1 LSGSIGFRH
10 PRFLKAE
17 DVMLDVVLKAVDLL

>member
-1 LSGSIGFRH
+1 MGFRH

-17 DVMLDVVLKAVDLL
+17 EKMVEVALKATHLLR